1 MGFHF
6 PAGGPRSFL
15 MRDKSSINWRL
26 FGVLYFGYLVVGLP
40 LAILSRLLAGISL
53 AEQMMP
59 IVTSAVATGLVF
71 ILAIRVLGSVYV
83 TTQNLSGYFG
93 IKRLAVLYGT
103 VLVLTG
109 LSFYAF
115 RWEGRMSDNLLL
127 QLLLLTTV
135 RCLGLTIFTAVYFFI
150 VGKDLKAKQAK
161 RVAELEL
168 LAQEAEMERLRAQ
181 INPHF
186 LFNALAAIAGKTT
199 QPEVDQMAQGLADL
213 LRYNLSHAGAEAPFE
228 VEAQAIRSYLKVE
241 QLRFGAQLRVEF
253 TVTPEAGAA
262 YVPQPLLLPLV
273 ENAIKYGHR
282 TTVGPLWVRIGVE
295 REGATLI
302 ARVENTGRWV
312 EPAALAPAGTQIG
325 LANLKRR
332 LELLSQGQA
341 RVEQEVRSD
350 TVCMTVTW
358 PLALGA

>member
-6 PAGGPRSFL
+6 PAGSPRSFL
-15 MRDKSSINWRL
+15 MRDQSSINWRL

-53 AEQMMP
+53 AEQIMP
-59 IVTSAVATGLVF
+59 IVTSVVAASLVF
-71 ILAIRVLGSVYV
+71 LLAIRMLGSVYF
-83 TTQNLSGYFG
+83 TTQNPSGYFV
-93 IKRLAVLYGT
+93 IKRLAVLYCT

-109 LSFYAF
+109 LAFYAF
-115 RWEGRMSDNLLL
+115 RWEGRLSDNLVFELL
-127 QLLLLTTV
+127 SLSTL
-135 RCLGLTIFTAVYFFI
+135 RFLGLTIFISVYFFV
-150 VGKDLKAKQAK
+150 VGKDIKAKQAK
-161 RVAELEL
+161 RFAELER
-168 LAQEAEMERLRAQ
+168 LAREAELERLRAQ

-186 LFNALAAIAGKTT
+186 MFNALAVIAGKTT
-199 QPEVDQMAQGLADL
+199 QPEVDQMTQGLADL
-213 LRYNLSHAGAEAPFE
+213 LRYNLSHTGAAAPFE

-253 TVTPEAGAA
+253 TVTPEAGAV
-262 YVPQPLLLPLV
+262 YVPHPLLLPLV
-273 ENAIKYGHR
+273 ENAIKHGHR
-282 TTVGPLWVRIGVE
+282 TTVGPLWVRIAVK
-295 REGATLI
+295 REGVTLI